1 MEESIIEYYLRI
13 ETESE
18 EFGFV
23 ANTIHDI
30 QETDIKLTQEDYD
43 RFFELQSSGKQF
55 RLKKVPTPEDGL
67 FGYVEEY
74 TPITED
80 VTPTKG
86 IEDYLI
92 DLDVR
97 VCKIELGVQ

>member
-18 EFGFV
+18 EFGFLV
-23 ANTIHDI
+23 NTIHDI
-30 QETDIKLTQEDYD
+30 QETDIKITQEDYD
-43 RFFELQSSGKQF
+43 RFFELQSKGKQF
-55 RLKKVPTPEDGL
+55 RLKEVPTPEDGL

-74 TPITED
+74 VPVTED
-80 VTPTKG
+80 VPATKG
-86 IEDYLI
+86 IEDYII
-92 DLDVR
+92 DLDAR

>member
-13 ETESE
+13 EVED
-18 EFGFV
+18 FGFV
-23 ANTIHDI
+23 VNTIHEI
-30 QETDIKLTQEDYD
+30 QETDIKITKEDYD

-55 RLKKVPTPEDGL
+55 RLKEVPTSEDGL

-74 TPITED
+74 TPISED

-92 DLDVR
+92 DLDAR